1 MKTALEFE
9 LELDMELL
17 TFRKIVTDDDADL
30 LYDDGTTWSRIY
42 EYPLVLKE
50 LKAHHPHASTVHNS
64 SWGFLDIHALFK
76 NKLDAAYDARHSDLR
91 PSELPH
97 TFVYDITHPAADE
110 EIGRYDV
117 VINVSTMEE
126 VDADHWQCFQNL
138 YAQVKPG
145 GLFVATFDL
154 PGLQL
159 PRFEAEFNQRLAV
172 SGTAVHGN
180 NSLVRNR
187 KYRKLTCG
195 IMTLRKSQ

>member
-1 MKTALEFE
+1 
-9 LELDMELL
+9 MEIL
-17 TFRKIVTDDDADL
+17 TFRKIVTDDTADL

-50 LKAHHPHASTVHNS
+50 LTTYHPTASTVHNS

-76 NKLDAAYDARHSDLR
+76 DKLDATYQARHSDLR
-91 PSELPH
+91 PSDLPH
-97 TFVYDITHPAADE
+97 TFVYDITHPPDDSE
-110 EIGRYDV
+110 VGRYDV

-138 YAQVKPG
+138 FAQVKPG

-159 PRFEAEFNQRLAV
+159 KRFEAEFGLTLAV
-172 SGTAVHGN
+172 DGKAVHGN

-187 KYRKLTCG
+187 KYRKLNCG
-195 IMTLRKSQ
+195 IMTLRKAI

>member
-1 MKTALEFE
+1 
-9 LELDMELL
+9 MEIL
-17 TFRKIVTDDDADL
+17 TFRKIVTVDDADL

-50 LKAHHPHASTVHNS
+50 LAKHHPKASSVHNS
-64 SWGFLDIHALFK
+64 AWGFLDVHVRFK
-76 NKLDAAYDARHSDLR
+76 DKLDAAYDARHSDLR
-91 PSELPH
+91 PSTLSN
-97 TFVYDITHPAADE
+97 TFVYDITQPPEQDE
-110 EIGRYDV
+110 IERYDV

-159 PRFEAEFNQRLAV
+159 PKFESEFERELAV
-172 SGTAVHGN
+172 TGTVVHGN

-195 IMTLRKSQ
+195 IMTLRKPG

>member
-1 MKTALEFE
+1 M
-9 LELDMELL
+9 DIL
-17 TFRKIVTDDDADL
+17 TFRKIVTDDDADM
-30 LYDDGTTWSRIY
+30 LYDIGTTWSRIY

-50 LKAHHPHASTVHNS
+50 IETHHPQASSVHNS
-64 SWGFLDIHALFK
+64 SWGFLDVHEWFK
-76 NKLDAAYDARHSDLR
+76 DKLDAKYDARHSDLR

-97 TFVYDITHPAADE
+97 TFEYDITQAPAE
-110 EIGRYDV
+110 QERERYDV

-159 PRFEAEFNQRLAV
+159 EKFESEFGRTLAV
-172 SGTAVHGN
+172 NGTAVHGN

-195 IMTLRKSQ
+195 IMTLRKEA

>member
-1 MKTALEFE
+1 
-9 LELDMELL
+9 MEVL
-17 TFRKIVTDDDADL
+17 TFRKVVTDDDTDM
-30 LYDDGTTWSRIY
+30 LYDFGSTWSRIY

-50 LKAHHPHASTVHNS
+50 IEAHHPTAISVHNS
-64 SWGFLDIHALFK
+64 SWGFLEVHTLFK
-76 NKLDAAYDARHSDLR
+76 DKLDAKYEARHSDLR

-97 TFVYDITHPAADE
+97 TFVYDITQPPANG
-110 EIGRYDV
+110 EIERYDV
-117 VINVSTMEE
+117 VVNISTMEE
-126 VDADHWQCFQNL
+126 VDADHWACFQNL

-159 PRFEAEFNQRLAV
+159 EKFEAEFGQILAIN
-172 SGTAVHGN
+172 GKALHGN

-195 IMTLRKSQ
+195 IMTLRKTA

>member
-1 MKTALEFE
+1 
-9 LELDMELL
+9 MEIL
-17 TFRKIVTDDDADL
+17 TFRKIVTDDAADL

-50 LKAHHPHASTVHNS
+50 LAAHHPQAASVHNS

-91 PSELPH
+91 PSELPN
-97 TFVYDITHPAADE
+97 TFVYDITEAPVQSE
-110 EIGRYDV
+110 LERYDV

-145 GLFVATFDL
+145 GLFIATFDL

-159 PRFEAEFNQRLAV
+159 ERFESAFGMSLAV
-172 SGTAVHGN
+172 NGKAVHGN
-180 NSLVRNR
+180 NSQVRNR

-195 IMTLRKSQ
+195 IMTLRKTA

>member
-1 MKTALEFE
+1 M
-9 LELDMELL
+9 DIL
-17 TFRKIVTDDDADL
+17 TFRKIVTDDAADL

-50 LKAHHPHASTVHNS
+50 LATHHPQADSVHNS
-64 SWGFLDIHALFK
+64 SWGFLDIHMLFK
-76 NKLDAAYDARHSDLR
+76 DKLDAAYQARHSDLR

-97 TFVYDITHPAADE
+97 TFVYDITHPPVQE
-110 EIGRYDV
+110 EVERYDV

-159 PRFEAEFNQRLAV
+159 PRFESEFGLSLAV
-172 SGTAVHGN
+172 NGTALHGN

-195 IMTLRKSQ
+195 IMTIRKDG

>member
-1 MKTALEFE
+1 M
-9 LELDMELL
+9 DVL
-17 TFRKIVTDDDADL
+17 TFRKIVTDDDADF

-50 LKAHHPHASTVHNS
+50 LQAHHPQAITVHNS
-64 SWGFLDIHALFK
+64 SWGFLDIHTLFK
-76 NKLDAAYDARHSDLR
+76 DKLDSAYQARHSDLR
-91 PSELPH
+91 PSELPN
-97 TFVYDITHPAADE
+97 TFEYDITKPPASNE
-110 EIGRYDV
+110 VGRYDV

-159 PRFEAEFNQRLAV
+159 ERFESEFGLTLAV
-172 SGTAVHGN
+172 NGTAVHGN

-195 IMTLRKSQ
+195 IMTLRKSV